1 MLEGDQRALVKTN
14 GYLVQNMLELE
25 LKQGMNPQNDKQKE
39 SKIEEMNK
47 QLEEKLLILIR
58 ETNQKLEDKDKKLK
72 DALQMIENL
81 KKYSFQKSDQKDAQL
96 EMQIKIRDK
105 MRN

>member
-1 MLEGDQRALVKTN
+1 
-14 GYLVQNMLELE
+14 
-25 LKQGMNPQNDKQKE
+25 MNPQNDKQKE

-81 KKYSFQKSDQKDAQL
+81 KKYSVQKSDQKDAQL

>member
-1 MLEGDQRALVKTN
+1 
-14 GYLVQNMLELE
+14 
-25 LKQGMNPQNDKQKE
+25 MNPQNDKQKE

-47 QLEEKLLILIR
+47 QLEEKLLVLIR

-81 KKYSFQKSDQKDAQL
+81 KKYSVQKNDQKDAQL

>member
-1 MLEGDQRALVKTN
+1 
-14 GYLVQNMLELE
+14 
-25 LKQGMNPQNDKQKE
+25 
-39 SKIEEMNK
+39 MNK

>member
-1 MLEGDQRALVKTN
+1 
-14 GYLVQNMLELE
+14 
-25 LKQGMNPQNDKQKE
+25 
-39 SKIEEMNK
+39 MNK

-81 KKYSFQKSDQKDAQL
+81 KKYSVQKSDQKDAQL

>member
-1 MLEGDQRALVKTN
+1 
-14 GYLVQNMLELE
+14 
-25 LKQGMNPQNDKQKE
+25 MNPQNDKQKE

-47 QLEEKLLILIR
+47 QLEEKLLVLIR

-81 KKYSFQKSDQKDAQL
+81 KKYSVQKSDQKDAQL